1 MYDYYKFKLENNID
15 VIYIPNKTNISAIQI
30 FVKVGSVDENSA
42 EKGISHFLE
51 HILFKGTKKRKIA
64 KAIAIELDSLG
75 AYFNAYT
82 DKDVTCFIVKVKTDY
97 IKVALDILSDMIFN
111 SLFNEKAV
119 EMERNVVIE
128 ELNKYKDSHITQV
141 IENLDKIIYKN
152 HPLMYPIIGEQ
163 KDINNLTKENIIKFW
178 KKYYCSNNISIS
190 VCSNKSKIEI
200 QFLLNAYFNNYNFCE
215 NINVNKESKLNIQSE
230 PRYNIIYNKKI
241 EQVYLALGF
250 PSCDRYNNDKYILEI
265 IVTILAGNM
274 SSRLFTSMREKNGL
288 SYNISSD
295 VNLYKD
301 NGSINIVTS
310 FDKDSLILKNIN
322 EIKYINN
329 FNQLYESIFNDD
341 KFGPGALPIIIHEL
355 HKLKTELVKDD
366 ELSKIIGFL
375 EGTLTLDDES
385 CLNLS
390 EWYGRQLIEQH
401 SIINKKQLFEK
412 YKSVTPEDIMNIS
425 KKYFDFNKLNISIIG
440 NYDVNYVKSFINYY
454 IFNEIYSNKDTKK
467 NNYISFLSSLFK

>member
-163 KDINNLTKENIIKFW
+163 KDINNLTKENIIKLGNRTGPP
-178 KKYYCSNNISIS
+178 KY
-190 VCSNKSKIEI
+190 
-200 QFLLNAYFNNYNFCE
+200 
-215 NINVNKESKLNIQSE
+215 
-230 PRYNIIYNKKI
+230 
-241 EQVYLALGF
+241 
-250 PSCDRYNNDKYILEI
+250 
-265 IVTILAGNM
+265 
-274 SSRLFTSMREKNGL
+274 
-288 SYNISSD
+288 
-295 VNLYKD
+295 
-301 NGSINIVTS
+301 
-310 FDKDSLILKNIN
+310 
-322 EIKYINN
+322 
-329 FNQLYESIFNDD
+329 
-341 KFGPGALPIIIHEL
+341 
-355 HKLKTELVKDD
+355 
-366 ELSKIIGFL
+366 
-375 EGTLTLDDES
+375 
-385 CLNLS
+385 
-390 EWYGRQLIEQH
+390 
-401 SIINKKQLFEK
+401 
-412 YKSVTPEDIMNIS
+412 
-425 KKYFDFNKLNISIIG
+425 
-440 NYDVNYVKSFINYY
+440 
-454 IFNEIYSNKDTKK
+454 
-467 NNYISFLSSLFK
+467 